1 MKGEVK
7 VNDSTKSNLTKEIP
21 LLLVTVTIL
30 ILWGVEMPQWLYP
43 NIETNSKGLHFLFSN
58 EWISIGNGIW
68 VFWKD
73 DVLALSLNFTKFST
87 GILILSTIFS
97 LISAVIKKSEKR
109 LVLDVLL
116 YVMGWILIAGLV
128 NVAFALFVQI

>member
-1 MKGEVK
+1 M
-7 VNDSTKSNLTKEIP
+7 NDSTKSNLTKEIP

>member
-1 MKGEVK
+1 M
-7 VNDSTKSNLTKEIP
+7 NDSTSNLTKEIS

-30 ILWGVEMPQWLYP
+30 ILWGMKMPQWLYP

-87 GILILSTIFS
+87 GIFILSTIFS
-97 LISAVIKKSEKR
+97 LISAVIKKSENR

>member
-1 MKGEVK
+1 MKGEVRL
-7 VNDSTKSNLTKEIP
+7 NDSTSNLTKEIS

-30 ILWGVEMPQWLYP
+30 ILWGMKMPQWLYP

-87 GILILSTIFS
+87 GIFILSTIFS
-97 LISAVIKKSEKR
+97 LISAVIKKSENR